1 MKRKNIYSKEFMDK
15 FNEFKELF
23 YKASDVFDEL
33 YEMARSNTH
42 IFDDFVMISSKLS
55 NANRWICIAENEIQ
69 EEKNN
74 DQS

>member
-33 YEMARSNTH
+33 YETARSNTH

-55 NANRWICIAENEIQ
+55 NANRWICIAENEKQ
-69 EEKNN
+69 KKKNN
-74 DQS
+74 DQG

>member
-23 YKASDVFDEL
+23 YKASDAFDEL
-33 YEMARSNTH
+33 YETGRSNTH

-74 DQS
+74 DQG

>member
-33 YEMARSNTH
+33 YETARSNKH

-69 EEKNN
+69 EEK
-74 DQS
+74 

>member
-23 YKASDVFDEL
+23 YKASDAFDEL
-33 YEMARSNTH
+33 YETARSNTH

-69 EEKNN
+69 EEKKN
-74 DQS
+74 DQG

>member
-1 MKRKNIYSKEFMDK
+1 MDK

-33 YEMARSNTH
+33 YETARSNTH

-55 NANRWICIAENEIQ
+55 NANRWICIAETELQ
-69 EEKNN
+69 EEENN
-74 DQS
+74 EQG

>member
-1 MKRKNIYSKEFMDK
+1 MKRKNIYSKEFMYK
-15 FNEFKELF
+15 FNESKELF
-23 YKASDVFDEL
+23 YKVSDVFDEL
-33 YEMARSNTH
+33 YETARSNTH

-74 DQS
+74 DQG